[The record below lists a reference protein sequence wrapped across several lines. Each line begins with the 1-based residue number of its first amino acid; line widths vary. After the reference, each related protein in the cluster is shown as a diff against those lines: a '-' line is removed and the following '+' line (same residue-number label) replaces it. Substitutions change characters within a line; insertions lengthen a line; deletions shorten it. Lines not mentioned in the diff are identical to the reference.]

1 MRVSKCKR
9 PLSLTT
15 AQQGEKIERS
25 LTVVWLLG
33 RSLFSLL
40 FGTKENRNKSGLK
53 NGNVHFVAFKSAIE
67 IENFR
72 FKRKKVYCNF
82 CFAQKMKICLKYSDN
97 KIKSENIQK
106 KIDGK
111 KYDCSIEMKNYQN

>member
-1 MRVSKCKR
+1 MEMSIF
-9 PLSLTT
+9 L
-15 AQQGEKIERS
+15 
-25 LTVVWLLG
+25 
-33 RSLFSLL
+33 
-40 FGTKENRNKSGLK
+40 
-53 NGNVHFVAFKSAIE
+53 AFKSAIE

-72 FKRKKVYCNF
+72 LLNRKKVYCNF